1 MFGASRHLGPLQ
13 LSASPHHLTSVPNR
27 VISRAVAPSLLSAY
41 CLCEPGAPLV
51 KGVSTN
57 FRRPPHSVESEL
69 RALLAASRAI
79 SRGVSFAVTR
89 VPQAIVEEVMAS
101 AVEQKVEQIIVE
113 QLGVDESQ
121 VDNKA
126 SFVDDLGADSLDI
139 VELVMAFEE
148 AFELEIPDEDAEKI
162 ATVGD
167 AVTYIEG
174 KKKD

>member
-1 MFGASRHLGPLQ
+1 MA
-13 LSASPHHLTSVPNR
+13 ASPT
-27 VISRAVAPSLLSAY
+27 
-41 CLCEPGAPLV
+41 
-51 KGVSTN
+51 
-57 FRRPPHSVESEL
+57 
-69 RALLAASRAI
+69 
-79 SRGVSFAVTR
+79 
-89 VPQAIVEEVMAS
+89 
-101 AVEQKVEQIIVE
+101 EQKVKQIIVE

-167 AVTYIEG
+167 AVTYIEAKA
-174 KKKD
+174 KK